1 MKQYLTFVSL
11 AILTCPVLS
20 SQQNKLR
27 GGNPIIE
34 QEDATTTD
42 NAVVDQG
49 RHHRVLSRDLRG
61 KPKVVQGKLGKIKKA
76 NM

>member
-11 AILTCPVLS
+11 AILAGPVLG

-27 GGNPIIE
+27 GGNPRIE
-34 QEDATTTD
+34 QEDAVTTYNEAID
-42 NAVVDQG
+42 R